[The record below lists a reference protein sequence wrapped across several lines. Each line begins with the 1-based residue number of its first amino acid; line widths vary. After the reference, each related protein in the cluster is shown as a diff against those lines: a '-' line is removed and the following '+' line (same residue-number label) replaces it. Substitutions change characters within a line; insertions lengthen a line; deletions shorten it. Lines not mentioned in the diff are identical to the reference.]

1 MRLLAYLAAAT
12 ALIVLDHRGAWLQ
25 QVRSHAERAVQ
36 PLWWVAGLPARL
48 GDDVRDNALTRA
60 KLAEENRTLRN
71 ALLISGARVA
81 RLQAAAAEA
90 QRARALL
97 NAADDGRLD
106 VQLVP
111 ILDVDLDPSR
121 QRLMLAAGGNAGV
134 HEGQA
139 VIDDG
144 GLMGQ
149 VIAVSPFN
157 ATVLLLTDPGH
168 VVPAQVARSGVRLLV
183 TGNGRGDQ
191 LSLVNVPLTGD
202 IRMGDALVTSG
213 LGDRFPPGFAI
224 GTVTALRPDDSRAY
238 LVGDVRPAAHFDR
251 GRDVLLLRRTVR
263 VGTNA
268 LQRSSAMS
276 EADVAFGTE
285 RYPASGA
292 QAAAAAPAG
301 TTASTAPP
309 APAASSETTAPPASP
324 PPAARPEPAR

>member
-1 MRLLAYLAAAT
+1 MAYLTAAV
-12 ALIVLDHRGAWLQ
+12 ALIVFDHRGAWLQ
-25 QVRSHAERAVQ
+25 QVRSQAERAVQ

-60 KLAEENRTLRN
+60 RLAEENRILRN

-90 QRARALL
+90 ERARALL

-134 HEGQA
+134 HEGQP

-183 TGNGRGDQ
+183 TGNGRSDQ

-202 IRMGDALVTSG
+202 IRTGDVLVTSG
-213 LGDRFPPGFAI
+213 LGDRFPPGFSI
-224 GTVTALRPDDSRAY
+224 GTVTALRPDDSRAF
-238 LVGDVRPAAHFDR
+238 LVGDVQPAAHFDR

-263 VGTNA
+263 GARA
-268 LQRSSAMS
+268 LAHAQAMPES
-276 EADVAFGTE
+276 EVAFGPN
-285 RYPASGA
+285 RHPVPVQDRPGDAV
-292 QAAAAAPAG
+292 
-301 TTASTAPP
+301 
-309 APAASSETTAPPASP
+309 APAALPAGSTE
-324 PPAARPEPAR
+324 PARATPEPAR